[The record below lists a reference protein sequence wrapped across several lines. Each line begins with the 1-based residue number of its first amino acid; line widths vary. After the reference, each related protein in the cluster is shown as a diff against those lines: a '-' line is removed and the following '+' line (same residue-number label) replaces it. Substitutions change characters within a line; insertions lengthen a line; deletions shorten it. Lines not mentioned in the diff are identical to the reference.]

1 MSLTPVL
8 SPTAYSVFGTS
19 ATPYQGK
26 AAVRGIFVSSATGA
40 TIAIFDG
47 TGTSVTMIPTF
58 SATAATYYPM
68 GDIAAGSAINIV
80 TAGTMSASL
89 AFIPIV

>member
-8 SPTAYSVFGTS
+8 NPTAYAVFGTS
-19 ATPYQGK
+19 ATPYQAK
-26 AAVRGIFVSSATGA
+26 AAVRGIFVSTATGA

-47 TGTSVTMIPTF
+47 TGTGVTMVPTF
-58 SATAATYYPM
+58 NATSATWYPL
-68 GDIAAGSAINIV
+68 GDMIAGSAINIV

-89 AFIPIV
+89 AFIPIT